1 MTSTTMTFMEYENR
15 IIKLQEVVRLRR
27 KYKQWRIKNIK
38 APPTYIPTGPFT
50 LIKAFVGFDPLYR
63 HKKIS
68 GFIREAERQDQD
80 GWIFTTRPNGN
91 RKTRWE
97 WHRKNLELIELK
109 YIINPDRNDLWEISN
124 LTKFLNRREEE
135 AQYWLHKNDYKPSLM
150 KLLDYRQA
158 TTVKQLKQY
167 CRDNQIVGYSKLKKA
182 ELKQL
187 IIKTPH

>member
-1 MTSTTMTFMEYENR
+1 MSKRDDVIFIFRDNPVS
-15 IIKLQEVVRLRR
+15 LDHLSRLFSF
-27 KYKQWRIKNIK
+27 YPHNE
-38 APPTYIPTGPFT
+38 IPDC
-50 LIKAFVGFDPLYR
+50 I
-63 HKKIS
+63 KKIKQQLS
-68 GFIREAERQDQD
+68 SINDD
-80 GWIFTTRPNGN
+80 
-91 RKTRWE
+91 
-97 WHRKNLELIELK
+97 KNLELIELK

-187 IIKTPH
+187 IIKSQ